1 MPIHKGAVTASR
13 YVVVEGGKSGK
24 DQRRTLANGLRKLA
38 FEPLDRDGDEDRSAG
53 WVEVENHDSTELAP
67 SSFLLGEHVILTW
80 RIDALRVPTAQAKA
94 ELETWAKAFQTKHS
108 RPPSKKER
116 SEEKE
121 LIIRKLRKRAF
132 ISSKTFDVSW
142 SQSTGVVLIWASSRK
157 VVEEVIVALE
167 ESVGLTLR
175 STSPGASAEAAG
187 IDADQLS
194 PTAAL
199 FGEETAQETKR
210 HAS

>member
-1 MPIHKGAVTASR
+1 MPIHKGAVTCSR
-13 YVVVEGGKSGK
+13 YFVVEGGSTAK
-24 DQRRTLANGLRKLA
+24 DQRRALATGLRKLA
-38 FEPLDRDGDEDRSAG
+38 FEPLDRDGDDDRSAG
-53 WVEVENHDSTELAP
+53 WVELTDHDSTELAP
-67 SSFLLGEHVILTW
+67 SSFLLGEHVVLTW

-94 ELETWAKAFQTKHS
+94 ELETWAKAFQTKQG

-121 LIIRKLRKRAF
+121 LIVRRLRKRAF

-142 SQSTGVVLIWASSRK
+142 SQTSGVVLIWASSRK
-157 VVEEVIVALE
+157 VVEEVVVALE
-167 ESVGLTLR
+167 ESLGLVLR
-175 STSPGASAEAAG
+175 ATAPGAAAEAAG
-187 IDADQLS
+187 VDGDDLP

-199 FGEETAQETKR
+199 FGEETALETKR